1 MRRILWLSIFTMGL
15 AHQGIARADDATGT
29 QVAQGNV
36 QKIYYRTVPNTG
48 AYKRQT
54 DESHIAIKVTPPE
67 VKGPD
72 QFVYVEIYNYSKTNL
87 ELVEFD
93 IVLQN
98 KDGYDLA
105 THINGDAI
113 SVNYSGVRKIA
124 TPGSGIFPQVVKV
137 SISAL
142 KVVDDNA
149 SFTKLPVYVD
159 LVKVVPGLH
168 PNKKKGAP
176 AAKPAAPAAQ
186 PAAAPAK
193 K

>member
-1 MRRILWLSIFTMGL
+1 MRRILLLSALMLGL
-15 AHQGIARADDATGT
+15 AHQGMAIADEAVGT

-48 AYKRQT
+48 AYKKQT
-54 DESHIAIKVTPPE
+54 DDPHVAIKVTPPE

-72 QFVYVEIYNYSKTNL
+72 QFVYVEIYNNSKTNL
-87 ELVEFD
+87 ELVDFD
-93 IVLQN
+93 ITLQN
-98 KDGYDLA
+98 KDGYDL
-105 THINGDAI
+105 TSHINGDAI
-113 SVNYSGVRKIA
+113 TVNYSGVRKIA

-137 SISAL
+137 TISAL

-149 SFTKLPVYVD
+149 SFVKLPVYVD

-176 AAKPAAPAAQ
+176 APK
-186 PAAAPAK
+186 PAAAPAPAK

>member
-1 MRRILWLSIFTMGL
+1 MRRILLLSALMLGL
-15 AHQGIARADDATGT
+15 AHQAIAEETTGT
-29 QVAQGNV
+29 QIAQSNV
-36 QKIYYRTVPNTG
+36 QKIYYRTVSNTG
-48 AYKRQT
+48 AYKKQT
-54 DESHIAIKVTPPE
+54 TDPHIAIKVTPPE

-72 QFVYVEIYNYSKTNL
+72 QFVYVEIYNNSKTNL

-137 SISAL
+137 GISAL

-149 SFTKLPVYVD
+149 SFVKLPVYVD

-168 PNKKKGAP
+168 PNRKKGAP
-176 AAKPAAPAAQ
+176 APKAAQ
-186 PAAAPAK
+186 PAPAAAPAPAK